1 MKDIVIFDLDGTLA
15 DGTHRLHLLPKDN
28 YSKTWAWKPFN
39 MACKDDEPIRDNIEL
54 CNALNRRYAVVILTG
69 RSDDAEK
76 ETRMWLQRHRV
87 EFYQL
92 IMRSKHD
99 NRKDIVIKE
108 EVLRAIGLG
117 RILCAF
123 DDSPAVIKHFR
134 GLGIT
139 THAVTEYDCNV
150 GSTHLKSHG
159 SDK

>member
-28 YSKTWAWKPFN
+28 YNETWAWKPFN
-39 MACKDDEPIRDNIEL
+39 MACKDDAPIRDNIEL
-54 CNALNRRYAVVILTG
+54 CNALNSRYAVIILTG

-92 IMRSKHD
+92 IMRGKHD

-108 EVLRAIGLG
+108 EVLRAIGLE

-139 THAVTEYDCNV
+139 THAVTEYDCN
-150 GSTHLKSHG
+150 GNSTHLKSHG

>member
-28 YSKTWAWKPFN
+28 YGETWAWKPFN

-54 CNALNRRYAVVILTG
+54 CNALNRRYAVIILTG

-87 EFYQL
+87 EFYKL

-108 EVLRAIGLG
+108 EVLRAIGLE

-139 THAVTEYDCNV
+139 THAVTEYDCN
-150 GSTHLKSHG
+150 GDSTHLKPHG

>member
-1 MKDIVIFDLDGTLA
+1 
-15 DGTHRLHLLPKDN
+15 
-28 YSKTWAWKPFN
+28 
-39 MACKDDEPIRDNIEL
+39 
-54 CNALNRRYAVVILTG
+54 
-69 RSDDAEK
+69 
-76 ETRMWLQRHRV
+76 MWLQRHRV

-108 EVLRAIGLG
+108 EVLRAIGLE

-139 THAVTEYDCNV
+139 THAVTEYDCN
-150 GSTHLKSHG
+150 GNSTHLKSHG